1 MEERNRGDVASHD
14 GPVRRSSLAFPL
26 VTSTWSGMFPLSSFL
41 PRFTSGGAQ
50 RYLLVEV
57 GKAKRSTISS
67 SKMDSNCVQKKE
79 TKNGW

>member
-1 MEERNRGDVASHD
+1 MAGEGRHCV
-14 GPVRRSSLAFPL
+14 SLPDPL

-50 RYLLVEV
+50 RYLLVEG
-57 GKAKRSTISS
+57 GKATESTIAS